1 MAKNVKNNS
10 ENVNE
15 VMNVVNMTRGEQWL
29 VRRMSRI
36 LAHRA
41 MSVKMYDVLIDMLG
55 EWKTTL
61 REREIKR
68 IDDEIARLQSLKKSL

>member
-1 MAKNVKNNS
+1 MAKNVKKNS

-15 VMNVVNMTRGEQWL
+15 VMNVVNMTRSEQWL

-41 MSVKMYDVLIDMLG
+41 MSVKMYDVLTNMLD
-55 EWKTTL
+55 EWKSTL

-68 IDDEIARLQSLKKSL
+68 IDEEIARLNALKKTL

>member
-1 MAKNVKNNS
+1 MAKNVKKNS

-15 VMNVVNMTRGEQWL
+15 VMNNMSRGEQWL

-41 MSVKMYDVLIDMLG
+41 MSVKMYDVLTNMLD
-55 EWKTTL
+55 EWKSTL
-61 REREIKR
+61 REREIER
-68 IDDEIARLQSLKKSL
+68 IDEEIARLNALKKTL